1 LEKAYLVASFPLSSY
16 QLFAH
21 GSFSKMTQ
29 SLKLA
34 LFCLTIWPLSYAIYV
49 FWFTWSWSLYDLTQ
63 LSPIFIVFQVVTSL
77 ILIALVL
84 FYSKHLYHNPEIDDQ
99 PKLLWF
105 IGIIF
110 AGAFV
115 MVFYWRKYI
124 WHAQGL

>member
-1 LEKAYLVASFPLSSY
+1 MSR
-16 QLFAH
+16 
-21 GSFSKMTQ
+21 

-34 LFCLTIWPLSYAIYV
+34 LFCLTVWPLSYAIYV
-49 FWFTWSWSLYDLTQ
+49 FWFTWGWSLYDLTQ
-63 LSPIFIVFQVVTSL
+63 LPPMFNIFQIVTFV

-84 FYSKHLYHNPEIDDQ
+84 FYSKHLYHNTEIDDQ

-124 WHAQGL
+124 WHT